1 MIFLPIWS
9 GDFVNCTIKLEHMLK
24 TFVIALA
31 LSMPIGLI
39 GQVQLDSLGHLDINT
54 LHNCDLNDIWG
65 YETGSNQYAIVGTTD
80 GTSIVDVTD
89 PMNPS
94 EVYWEPGINSIWR
107 DIKTWGTHAY
117 ITTEAMG
124 GLTIIDM
131 SLLPGSTSL
140 TSTVYNGPSGGEWQS
155 SHNIYIDENGYA
167 YIFGANRGNGGVII
181 LDVATDPM
189 NPNEV
194 GVFDN
199 WYVHDGFVRGDT
211 MYLAHIN
218 DGFISIVDVSD
229 KSNPVLLGTKFTPST
244 FSHNIWPSDD
254 GQYVFTTDEVSS
266 AYIGAYDV
274 SDPANIVEVDR
285 IQSSPGAG
293 VIPHNTHFKNNYLI
307 TSYYS
312 DGVVVHD
319 VTHPYNMVEVGSFDT
334 YPTQTT
340 GYDGCWGV
348 YPFMSNNIILASD
361 QEYGLFIL
369 GSNYNQASFLEGTV
383 TDAVTLSPIDQVEVT
398 LVGNNQIEY
407 TSSIGFYATGMAS
420 SGSYDVTY
428 FKVGYY
434 PQTVT
439 VNINSGIITTQ
450 NIALQPI
457 PTFQL
462 TVNVFDDV
470 TSMPLD
476 NADIRLSA
484 ILMDHEGATNA
495 LGQEQFD
502 LYYEEVY
509 EVIVGKWGYR
519 TDCFDFD
526 IDQFT
531 GTINVYLTPGYYDD
545 FSFDNG
551 WTVSG
556 SAQTGMW
563 EWGVPT
569 GNDNNSA
576 PPFDLNNDCG
586 DRCYVTEINTSQ
598 SPNVGDVDD
607 GSTTLTSPVM
617 DLTSIAEPYVHYE
630 RWFYNNFGP
639 GNVDDTLYIVVS
651 NGIDEVTIDKVGQD
665 IPNFGQWVSKTIKL
679 SDFINITEFMQFSF
693 VTGDLFDGNITE
705 AALDH
710 FMILEETEVSTEELT
725 FNKLRAYPVPF
736 NNELNLEG
744 LEHDSY
750 FEIHDMRGRVVRN
763 GYYTGTLKT
772 DMLRSGMYVLK
783 AAGETLKIVKQFN

>member
-1 MIFLPIWS
+1 
-9 GDFVNCTIKLEHMLK
+9 MLK
-24 TFVIALA
+24 TIALSF
-31 LSMPIGLI
+31 LMLFPLGMF
-39 GQVQLDSLGHLDINT
+39 GQVELDSLGHLDINS

-65 YETGSNQYAIVGTTD
+65 YETGANQYAIVGATN

-89 PMNPS
+89 PTNPS

-117 ITTEAMG
+117 VTTEAMG

-131 SLLPGSTSL
+131 SPLPASSAL
-140 TSTVYNGPSGGEWQS
+140 SSNVYYGPNGNEWQS

-167 YIFGANRGNGGVII
+167 YIFGANRDNGGVII
-181 LDVATDPM
+181 LDVFTDPM
-189 NPNEV
+189 NPAEV

-199 WYVHDGFVRGDT
+199 WYVHDGYVRGDT

-218 DGFISIVDVSD
+218 DGFISMVDVSD
-229 KSNPVLLGTKFTPST
+229 KANPVLLGTKTTPST

-254 GQYVFTTDEVSS
+254 GMYAFTTDEVSA

-293 VIPHNTHFKNNYLI
+293 VIPHNTHFKDDFLI

-319 VTHPYNMVEVGSFDT
+319 VTHPYNMIEVGNFDT

-340 GYDGCWGV
+340 SYDGCWGV

-369 GSNYNQASFLEGTV
+369 GSNYTQASYLEGTV
-383 TDAVTLSPIDQVEVT
+383 TDAVSLAPIDQVEVT
-398 LVGNNQIEY
+398 ISGNNQTEY
-407 TSSIGFYATGMAS
+407 TSSIGFYATGMAL
-420 SGSYDVTY
+420 SGTYDVTY

-434 PQTVT
+434 PQTVSVT
-439 VNINSGIITTQ
+439 INSGVITTQ
-450 NIALQPI
+450 DIALQPI
-457 PTFQL
+457 PTFTL
-462 TVNVFDDV
+462 TVNVYDDV
-470 TSMPLD
+470 TSAPID
-476 NADIRLSA
+476 NADVRLSA
-484 ILMDHEGATNA
+484 TLIDHVGATNA

-502 LYYEEVY
+502 LYYEEIYDV
-509 EVIVGKWGYR
+509 VVGKWGYV

-526 IDQFT
+526 IDQTT
-531 GTINVYLTPGYYDD
+531 GSIDVYLTPGYYDD

-556 SAQTGMW
+556 DAQTGMW

-576 PPFDLNNDCG
+576 PPFDVTDDCG
-586 DRCYVTEINTSQ
+586 IRCYVTQINTSQ
-598 SPNVGDVDD
+598 SPNNGDIDD
-607 GSTTLTSPVM
+607 GTTTLVSPVM
-617 DLTSIAEPYVHYE
+617 DLTTYTEPYVYYE

-651 NGIDEVTIDKVGQD
+651 NGIDNVTIDKVGQD
-665 IPNFGQWVSKTIKL
+665 IPNFANWVPMLLNISDYITI
-679 SDFINITEFMQFSF
+679 TPFMQFSF
-693 VTGDLFDGNITE
+693 VTGDILDPNITE
-705 AALDH
+705 AGLDH
-710 FMILEETEVSTEELT
+710 FMIIEESAISVEELSTEML
-725 FNKLRAYPVPF
+725 KAYPVPF
-736 NNELNLEG
+736 TNELSIDGLSHDAYFQILDMNGRAVIEG
-744 LEHDSY
+744 
-750 FEIHDMRGRVVRN
+750 N
-763 GYYTGTLKT
+763 YTGMLKT
-772 DMLRSGMYVLK
+772 DALRPGMYILK
-783 AAGETLKIVKQFN
+783 AAGQTLKIVKQFN